1 MYSVGIMLLCF
12 FSVMFVEIFCIQLQQ
27 TPRKCCRKSGETL
40 ISLKE
45 FLKYS
50 YIYCLFPHIACSL
63 NSKATNWFI
72 LTRISTLSVFSFI
85 DLEQFSFFHL
95 HILLVFCIF
104 TRRGGGL

>member
-12 FSVMFVEIFCIQLQQ
+12 FSVMFIEIFCIQLQQ

-50 YIYCLFPHIACSL
+50 YTVCFLSSHALCVAKLPIVTIGLFL
-63 NSKATNWFI
+63 Q
-72 LTRISTLSVFSFI
+72 
-85 DLEQFSFFHL
+85 E
-95 HILLVFCIF
+95 LVH
-104 TRRGGGL
+104 